1 MKKIIYALILVFVL
15 TCGSMITN
23 ASVSQKPTAISEIIG
38 RPLLDYSEYQKLNT
52 DEIDSLKIIRFTE
65 GGVSEREIKD
75 KTEIYKFQ
83 GYLKDIKLLKETG
96 AGKIYLA
103 VTFAFFTEGIEEF
116 DDCFNKGLFDKL
128 YTTNLS
134 YIPSKIK
141 DKAWFEEVDL
151 SKKIAELIKEN
162 NYN

>member
-1 MKKIIYALILVFVL
+1 MFIMKKIIYALILVFVL

-96 AGKIYLA
+96 MSCTDNTTIYSFKMKDGSKVSIEFECDWIVIKGKNYLFE
-103 VTFAFFTEGIEEF
+103 TPYLKK
-116 DDCFNKGLFDKL
+116 N
-128 YTTNLS
+128 
-134 YIPSKIK
+134 IK
-141 DKAWFEEVDL
+141 KQR
-151 SKKIAELIKEN
+151 
-162 NYN
+162 